1 MKKLYWIFLFFLFTK
16 PMHSQRFNSLNDN
29 SKFIDSITTIIKTTK
44 NDSIKCIYSFK
55 IADLYRR
62 NKNIKKFNEYLK
74 LGNSISNKYDY
85 LNDLSGYFNALEHVV
100 KGDIERFSKEITITL
115 SKIKKYKNSSSYE
128 MQAIIAQNLSI
139 IRRMQDNEKE
149 SMRLLV
155 EVAIPAAIK
164 SKNSE
169 IISDQFK
176 LVGIALM
183 NILDREKADSYFEKA
198 IIEIDKANKLSP
210 ILLESKIELYIV
222 AAENLI
228 YLKKYA
234 EGRKLLDRAFL
245 ILKNYPS
252 SNLNGLYY
260 YSDGLYYQKLKKYE
274 LALLSYEKGISVSE
288 LNNDIQS
295 INRCKFVTY
304 QTYFEQKKYSQA
316 KEILLDLIKNGNLF
330 AQEKKDYYKEIS
342 TTYFKLGDYEKAFKY
357 IERYSFMNDSIVE
370 SQSKNQVLLL
380 EAKFNKVENENKIED
395 LENQKRNAILAAE
408 NTKLYITLISLF
420 SFFLLLSVY
429 FLWRNAGTQ
438 KQLTIE
444 KEINYNQNIS
454 FLKNQK
460 ENEVMQ
466 AMING
471 EELERK
477 RIARD
482 LHDGIGSRL
491 SALKMKLSQ
500 SAFDNFDDIYQ
511 MLTNAIIELRQ
522 VSYNLLPETLLKLG
536 LELALKD
543 LCHSLETNKVNINF
557 ISNEIQKTI
566 SESNQITIFRIIQE
580 LLNNALKHSNC
591 TEIIVDCSQNG
602 NLFLITVED
611 NGVGFNPKNIDEFS
625 GLGFKNIKNRIALMN
640 GKLSVNSSKNSET
653 SVNVELILN

>member
-1 MKKLYWIFLFFLFTK
+1 MKKLHWIVLFFLFTK
-16 PMHSQRFNSLNDN
+16 SLHSQRFNSLNDN

-44 NDSIKCIYSFK
+44 NDSIKCLYSFK

-62 NKNIKKFNEYLK
+62 NNNINKFNEYLK
-74 LGNSISNKYDY
+74 IGNSISKKYDY
-85 LNDLSGYFNALEHVV
+85 LYDLSGYFNALKHVV
-100 KGDIERFSKEITITL
+100 KGDIESYSKEITVTL
-115 SKIKKYKNSSSYE
+115 NKLKKHKYSSSYE

-169 IISDQFK
+169 ILSDQYK
-176 LVGIALM
+176 LVAIALM
-183 NILDREKADSYFEKA
+183 NISDRKKADFYFEKA
-198 IIEIDKANKLSP
+198 IVEIDKANKLSP

-228 YLKKYA
+228 YLEKFR
-234 EGRKLLDRAFL
+234 EGRELLNKAFL
-245 ILKNYPS
+245 KLKNYPK

-260 YSDGLYYQKLKKYE
+260 YSDGLYYQKLKKYK
-274 LALLSYEKGISVSE
+274 LALSSYEKGIRASE
-288 LNNDIQS
+288 LNNDLQS
-295 INRCKFVTY
+295 MNRFKFVSY
-304 QTYFEQKKYSQA
+304 QTYFEQENYKKA
-316 KEILLDLIKNGNLF
+316 KEILLDLIINGSLF
-330 AQEKKDYYKEIS
+330 AQEKKDYYKEVS
-342 TTYFKLGDYEKAFKY
+342 ATYFKLGDYKNAFKY
-357 IERYSFMNDSIVE
+357 IEKYTVMNDSIVE
-370 SQSKNQVLLL
+370 SQSKNQVLTL
-380 EAKFNKVENENKIED
+380 EVKFNKVENEKKIKE
-395 LENQKRNAILAAE
+395 LENQKYNAILAAE
-408 NTKLYITLISLF
+408 NTKLYIILISLL
-420 SFFLLLSVY
+420 SFVLLLSVY
-429 FLWRNAGTQ
+429 FLWRNAVTQ

-444 KEINYNQNIS
+444 KEINYNQSIS

-500 SAFDNFDDIYQ
+500 SVFDNFEDIYQ

-543 LCHSLETNKVNINF
+543 LCHSLETNKVSINF

-580 LLNNALKHSNC
+580 MINNALKHSNC
-591 TEIIVDCSQNG
+591 TEILVDCSQNE

-611 NGVGFNPKNIDEFS
+611 NGVGFNPNSMDEFS

-640 GKLSVNSSKNSET
+640 GKLSINSSKNSET
-653 SVNVELILN
+653 SINIELILN

>member
-1 MKKLYWIFLFFLFTK
+1 MKKLNWIVLFFLFTNSL
-16 PMHSQRFNSLNDN
+16 HSQRFNSLNDN

-44 NDSIKCIYSFK
+44 NDSIKCLYSFK

-62 NKNIKKFNEYLK
+62 NNNINKFNEYLK
-74 LGNSISNKYDY
+74 IGNSISKKYDY
-85 LNDLSGYFNALEHVV
+85 LYDLSGYFNALKHVV
-100 KGDIERFSKEITITL
+100 KGDIESYSKEITVTL
-115 SKIKKYKNSSSYE
+115 NKLKKHKNSSSYE

-139 IRRMQDNEKE
+139 IMQLKGNGKE
-149 SMRLLV
+149 SMRLIV
-155 EVAIPAAIK
+155 DVAIPAAIQ

-169 IISDQFK
+169 ILSDQYK
-176 LVGIALM
+176 LVAIALM
-183 NILDREKADSYFEKA
+183 NISDWKKAHSYFRKAIVEIEKANTS
-198 IIEIDKANKLSP
+198 SP
-210 ILLESKIELYIV
+210 ILLETKIELYII

-228 YLKKYA
+228 YVENYT
-234 EGRKLLDRAFL
+234 EGRELLNKAFI
-245 ILKNYPS
+245 ILKNYPT

-260 YSDGLYYQKLKKYE
+260 YSEGLYFQKLKKYE
-274 LALLSYEKGISVSE
+274 LALISYKKGIEVSRY
-288 LNNDIQS
+288 NNDLHS
-295 INRCKFVTY
+295 LNRCKFVLY
-304 QTYFEQKKYSQA
+304 KTYFEMEKYTEA
-316 KEILLDLIKNGNLF
+316 NTILLELIKNGKLL
-330 AQEKKDYYKEIS
+330 AQEKKVYFREVS
-342 TTYFKLGDYEKAFKY
+342 TTYSKLGDYKNAFNYIEKY
-357 IERYSFMNDSIVE
+357 IVINDSLVE
-370 SQSKNQVLLL
+370 NQSKNQVLLL
-380 EAKFNKVENENKIED
+380 EAKFNRVENEKRIKE
-395 LENQKRNAILAAE
+395 LENHKRNSELTAE
-408 NTKLYITLISLF
+408 NTKLYIVLISLL
-420 SFFLLLSVY
+420 SIVLLLTIY
-429 FLWRNAGTQ
+429 FLWRNSLTQ

-454 FLKNQK
+454 FFKNQK

-471 EELERK
+471 EEIERK

-491 SALKMKLSQ
+491 SALKMKLSH
-500 SAFDNFDDIYQ
+500 SYFDNFGDITQ
-511 MLTNAIIELRQ
+511 MLNTAIIELRQ

-543 LCHSLETNKVNINF
+543 LCHSLETNKVSINF

-580 LLNNALKHSNC
+580 LINNALKHSNC
-591 TEIIVDCSQNG
+591 TEIVVDCSQNE

-611 NGVGFNPKNIDEFS
+611 NGVGFNPDSIDEFT

-640 GKLSVNSSKNSET
+640 GKLSVNSSNNSET

>member
-1 MKKLYWIFLFFLFTK
+1 MKKLHWILLFFLFINSI
-16 PMHSQRFNSLNDN
+16 HSQRFNSLNDN
-29 SKFIDSITTIIKTTK
+29 RKFIDSITTIIKTTK
-44 NDSIKCIYSFK
+44 NDSIKCLYSFK

-100 KGDIERFSKEITITL
+100 KGDVESFSKEITVTL
-115 SKIKKYKNSSSYE
+115 SKLKKHNNRSSFE

-155 EVAIPAAIK
+155 EVAIPAAMK
-164 SKNSE
+164 SRNSE
-169 IISDQFK
+169 ILSDQFK

-183 NILDREKADSYFEKA
+183 NISDRKKADSYFQKAIKEIEKA
-198 IIEIDKANKLSP
+198 DKSSP
-210 ILLESKIELYIV
+210 ILLESKTELYIV

-228 YLKKYA
+228 YLENFC
-234 EGRKLLDRAFL
+234 EGRKLLNKAFL
-245 ILKNYPS
+245 ILKNYPT

-274 LALLSYEKGISVSE
+274 LALKSYGKGIEICVI
-288 LNNDIQS
+288 NNDLQS
-295 INRCKFVTY
+295 MNRCKFVKY
-304 QTYFEQKKYSQA
+304 QTYFEQRKYA
-316 KEILLDLIKNGNLF
+316 EANEILLELIQNGNLF
-330 AQEKKDYYKEIS
+330 AQEKKDYFKEVS
-342 TTYFKLGDYEKAFKY
+342 NTYFKLGDYKNAFKY
-357 IERYSFMNDSIVE
+357 IEKYTFMNDSIIE

-380 EAKFNKVENENKIED
+380 EAKFNKVENEKKIEE
-395 LENQKRNAILAAE
+395 LENQKRNANLAAE
-408 NTKLYITLISLF
+408 NTKLYIILISLL
-420 SFFLLLSVY
+420 SFVLLLSVY

-460 ENEVMQ
+460 EIEVMQ

-500 SAFDNFDDIYQ
+500 SAFDNFEDIYK

-543 LCHSLETNKVNINF
+543 LCHSLENNKVSINF

-580 LLNNALKHSNC
+580 LINNALKHSNC
-591 TEIIVDCSQNG
+591 TEIIVDCSQNE

-611 NGVGFNPKNIDEFS
+611 NGVGFNPNSIDEFS

-640 GKLSVNSSKNSET
+640 GKLSINSSKKSET
-653 SVNVELILN
+653 SINIELILN